1 MISCRYCKDSDID
14 LCPCKKEDA
23 QAEEEAQAPGEI
35 TENNTEDSQQLS
47 KELYPQILPALP
59 LT

>member
-1 MISCRYCKDSDID
+1 M
-14 LCPCKKEDA
+14 EDGA

-47 KELYPQILPALP
+47 KKLCRQILPALP